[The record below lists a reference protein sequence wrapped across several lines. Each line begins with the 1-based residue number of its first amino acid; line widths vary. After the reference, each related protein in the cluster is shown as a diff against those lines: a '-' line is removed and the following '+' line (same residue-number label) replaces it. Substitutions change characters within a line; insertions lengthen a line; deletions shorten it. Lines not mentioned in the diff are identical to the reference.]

1 MYGFFAQLRL
11 YYTISMEMGQ
21 SDGLPDSMGSKAS
34 EEKVLKM
41 DRPSAGG
48 FLGLMAFQAKG
59 CGGGFAADY
68 KKGRGWRL
76 WTHLRCEGS

>member
-21 SDGLPDSMGSKAS
+21 SDGLPDSMGSKGS

-41 DRPSAGG
+41 DRPVGP
-48 FLGLMAFQAKG
+48 
-59 CGGGFAADY
+59 
-68 KKGRGWRL
+68 
-76 WTHLRCEGS
+76 EGS